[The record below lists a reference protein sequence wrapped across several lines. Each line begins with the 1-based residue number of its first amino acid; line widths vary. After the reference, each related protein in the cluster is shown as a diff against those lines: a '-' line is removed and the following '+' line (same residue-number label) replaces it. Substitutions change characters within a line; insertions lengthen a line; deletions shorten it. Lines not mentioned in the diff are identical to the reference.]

1 MKIVIVGPGAMGN
14 LFAFFLSKTGEEIW
28 LLDKQK
34 GRADKVNKNGLIIE
48 GISGN
53 HKVHVNQ
60 TANPA
65 DIGKANIIII
75 CVKAYDTE
83 KATED
88 SLSLIGEDTILLTL
102 QNGSGNIDAISR
114 IVGKEKVMGGTTSQG
129 ATVLGLGHIRHAGR
143 GETTIGELD
152 GSLSSRVKSI
162 SNIFNSAGIDTRI
175 TDDVEGLIWSK
186 LLINVGI
193 NALTAVL
200 RLKNGELVE
209 YSWAREILRMAVEEA
224 VLVVKARGIRLTYDD
239 PIKRVEDVCRA
250 TATNVS
256 SMLQDILR
264 AKKTE
269 IDYIN
274 GAIVSEG
281 ERLEI
286 SVPVNKT
293 LTGIVKTIEM
303 SYEKRL

>member
-1 MKIVIVGPGAMGN
+1 M
-14 LFAFFLSKTGEEIW
+14 
-28 LLDKQK
+28 
-34 GRADKVNKNGLIIE
+34 
-48 GISGN
+48 
-53 HKVHVNQ
+53 
-60 TANPA
+60 
-65 DIGKANIIII
+65 
-75 CVKAYDTE
+75 
-83 KATED
+83 
-88 SLSLIGEDTILLTL
+88 
-102 QNGSGNIDAISR
+102 
-114 IVGKEKVMGGTTSQG
+114 GKEKVVGGTTSQG

-152 GSLSSRVKSI
+152 GSLSSRIKGI
-162 SNIFNSAGIDTRI
+162 SAIFSSAGIETKI
-175 TDDVEGLIWSK
+175 TDNVEGLIWSK

-209 YSWAREILRMAVEEA
+209 YSWTRELLKAAVEEA
-224 VLVVKARGIRLTYDD
+224 VLVVKARGIRLTYED

-256 SMLQDILR
+256 SMLQDVLR
-264 AKKTE
+264 TKKTE

-274 GAIVSEG
+274 GAIVNEG
-281 ERLEI
+281 ERLGI

-293 LTGIVKTIEM
+293 LTGIVKIIEM